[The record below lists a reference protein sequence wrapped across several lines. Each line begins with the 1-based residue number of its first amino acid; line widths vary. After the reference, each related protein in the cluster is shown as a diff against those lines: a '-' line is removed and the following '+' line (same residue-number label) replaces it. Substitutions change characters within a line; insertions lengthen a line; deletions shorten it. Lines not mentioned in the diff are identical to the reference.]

1 MHIIGE
7 GPILVMA
14 QFRPLDDIQWTSRP
28 SRINGHIIKV
38 DPSHLND
45 QNRIRESQ
53 DMVFHRHVKLT
64 ENCYFIIFES
74 FVLDCIKTE
83 VKVTQWTSRPPSID
97 GRIKLVGLSL

>member
-28 SRINGHIIKV
+28 SRINGHIKMV

-53 DMVFHRHVKLT
+53 GMGFLRHT
-64 ENCYFIIFES
+64 ENRDFVNFGL
-74 FVLDCIKTE
+74 FVLNCIKN
-83 VKVTQWTSRPPSID
+83 
-97 GRIKLVGLSL
+97 